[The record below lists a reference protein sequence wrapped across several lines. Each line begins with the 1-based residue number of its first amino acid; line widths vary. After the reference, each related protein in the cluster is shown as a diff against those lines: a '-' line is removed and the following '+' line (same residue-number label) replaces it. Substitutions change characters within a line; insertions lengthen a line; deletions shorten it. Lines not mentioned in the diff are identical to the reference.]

1 MRPNQPNKVS
11 WSLMHP
17 LPLSL
22 VPLYLGIAAAVAAPV
37 SIAACQILMGATTG
51 ALIVTRTRWRLPP
64 VWIALALFMLGT
76 LVSGAAS
83 GHFRAGWP
91 QYKKFYVYLMLFLVV
106 SAVRTV
112 KQVRTI
118 SIGWAL
124 GAALSSTWA
133 LDQFVTKYEDA
144 MDAHQDFYR
153 AYVAS
158 RITGFANHWMTFSSE
173 MMMVLMVIAALA
185 FFSTEPRCGILAMVV
200 P

>member
-64 VWIALALFMLGT
+64 MWIALALFMCGT
-76 LVSGAAS
+76 LLSGAAS

-91 QYKKFYVYLMLFLVV
+91 QYKKFYVYLMLFLVT
-106 SAVRTV
+106 SAIATIQQV
-112 KQVRTI
+112 KWI
-118 SIGWAL
+118 AWGWAL
-124 GAALSSTWA
+124 GAALSSAWA
-133 LDQFVTKYEDA
+133 LNQFIVKY
-144 MDAHQDFYR
+144 
-153 AYVAS
+153 
-158 RITGFANHWMTFSSE
+158 
-173 MMMVLMVIAALA
+173 
-185 FFSTEPRCGILAMVV
+185 
-200 P
+200 